1 MSLPEIDTKSAPVEA
16 FSKNAI
22 AIRYGLLT
30 GFIGMFLATIN
41 NLYLLKSSYV
51 IFIISSLLLS
61 SFVVPITFYALTVKR
76 QRDLLGGLI
85 SIKEAFRVVFIV
97 VLISVLINSLYGII
111 YVNRIDPE
119 YVSRMKEATYAF
131 MERQHVAQESID
143 AKMAEFDEGFAK
155 SMQAGRLL
163 FSVASSII
171 LQSIFGFLVA
181 MVMKRDRPAAQH
193 I

>member
-1 MSLPEIDTKSAPVEA
+1 MSLPELDPKSAPVA
-16 FSKNAI
+16 AVSKNAI
-22 AIRYGLLT
+22 AIRYGLMT

-41 NLYLLKSSYV
+41 NLYLLKHSYV
-51 IFIISSLLLS
+51 LFIISSLLIS
-61 SFVVPITFYALTVKR
+61 SFVVPISFYALTIKR

-85 SIKEAFRVVFIV
+85 SIKDAFRVAFIV
-97 VLISVLINSLYGII
+97 VLISVLITSIYGVVYI
-111 YVNRIDPE
+111 RSIDPE

-131 MERQHVAQESID
+131 MERQKVAQESID

-163 FSVASSII
+163 FSIASSII